1 MKENYLDLDVYIHF
15 KSKNCQDVTQ
25 ENGFPL
31 YLLSN
36 FREAFD
42 PQVHRH
48 NSCLGFV
55 WRHLRAELGSLSS
68 ISQRAEHTF
77 GMGQCSQVHRQ
88 KVDVLSTLE
97 GWDPKDNRNR
107 NEQIFV
113 CLKIWTTSTSQN
125 PWHGNAKC
133 TCHYLSSLLTAFVK
147 WHCYQCIH
155 IYLLPFWDQVY
166 RKLKMFSHTAPF
178 SWIFIVLTRRP
189 RHTQHSIF

>member
-1 MKENYLDLDVYIHF
+1 MSVKKMAFH
-15 KSKNCQDVTQ
+15 STC
-25 ENGFPL
+25 FPTL
-31 YLLSN
+31 GRHS
-36 FREAFD
+36 D

-55 WRHLRAELGSLSS
+55 WRHLRAELGFLSS

-77 GMGQCSQVHRQ
+77 GTGCCSQVHRQ

-97 GWDPKDNRNR
+97 GWDPRDNHNR

-147 WHCYQCIH
+147 WRYCQCIH

-166 RKLKMFSHTAPF
+166 GKLKMFSHTAPLVEF
-178 SWIFIVLTRRP
+178 SSYWLESQGTPTTASLIVYSLYYLGSESSP
-189 RHTQHSIF
+189 R